1 MKNLLAL
8 YGYGHVDLQ
17 MTINVTDFKA
27 RCLELLRELEETGVP
42 ITLTRRNMTIAVIY
56 PSESIS
62 SPQKP
67 WQRLQGTGTLLA
79 TADESVLSDDDFFA
93 NQR

>member
-1 MKNLLAL
+1 MNITLATND
-8 YGYGHVDLQ
+8 YGHVSLQ
-17 MTINVTDFKA
+17 MTINVTDFKS

-62 SPQKP
+62 SPLKP

-79 TADESVLSDDDFFA
+79 AADESVLSDDDFFA
-93 NQR
+93 NQN